1 MCPSRSLRPAIMSN
15 FEKIGKPVEVSQL
28 QKLRTFF
35 PRPFYPYPAAYDA
48 RIHGPYDP
56 ARTYGPASKW
66 VG

>member
-1 MCPSRSLRPAIMSN
+1 MSN